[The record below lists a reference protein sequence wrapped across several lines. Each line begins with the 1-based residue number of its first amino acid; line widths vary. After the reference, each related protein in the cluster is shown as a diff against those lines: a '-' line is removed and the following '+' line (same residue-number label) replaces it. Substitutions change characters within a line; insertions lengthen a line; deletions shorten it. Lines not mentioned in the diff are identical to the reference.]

1 MSDAILKRIA
11 KGIDRLATQQDE
23 LCERIGALEA
33 AVARSDSGG
42 PGASR
47 DEVITLLD
55 GFRAGEELGGKSIGA
70 WVDVCT
76 TDCVRGALRTIQ
88 RRESMHAELLEQRLR
103 ELGAE
108 PRHEIPAADV
118 AQAMAEL
125 GSTERSDAE
134 KLLGFATRFPDADAL
149 LQPICDVADR
159 LDHDP
164 ETQWLLRSI
173 VQDERSTVEL
183 VHEAC
188 AMLNP
193 QAA

>member
-1 MSDAILKRIA
+1 MSDSALKRIE
-11 KGIDRLATQQDE
+11 KGINKLAAQQE
-23 LCERIGALEA
+23 AICERLQTLEGQISKA
-33 AVARSDSGG
+33 SDNA
-42 PGASR
+42 PTR
-47 DEVITLLD
+47 EEVIQLLD
-55 GFRAGEELGGKSIGA
+55 GFRAGEALGAASIGA

-76 TDCVRGALRTIQ
+76 TDCVRGALRTI
-88 RRESMHAELLEQRLR
+88 REREAMHARLLEQRLR

-108 PRHEIPAADV
+108 PSIEIPAGDV
-118 AQAMAEL
+118 EQAMKEL
-125 GSTERSDAE
+125 GSTEQSDAQ
-134 KLLGFATRFPDADAL
+134 KLLEFAQKYPDADAL

-159 LDHDP
+159 LDHDQ

-173 VQDERSTVEL
+173 LQDERSTLAL